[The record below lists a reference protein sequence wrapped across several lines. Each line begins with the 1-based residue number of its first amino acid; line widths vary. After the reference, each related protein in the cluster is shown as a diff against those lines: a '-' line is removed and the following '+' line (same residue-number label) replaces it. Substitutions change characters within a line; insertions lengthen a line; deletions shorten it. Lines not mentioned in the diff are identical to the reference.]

1 MSYYLKRLAAS
12 VVLEY
17 GDSMI
22 SRTLSG
28 ENFRLEFAPGGTVFR
43 IDLSGNLE
51 SRNRGLACHRDAKI
65 FMARHDRLRLLYIC
79 DKKLSAMLGAVAAHT
94 HDPWRVELSAGR
106 PFVYSA
112 LLLST
117 PLGAG
122 FSIYAPQPA
131 RIARH
136 SREFEPA
143 HI

>member
-1 MSYYLKRLAAS
+1 MSYYLRRLAAS

-17 GDSMI
+17 ADGMM

-28 ENFRLEFAPGGTVFR
+28 ENFRLEFAPGGTVFK

-51 SRNRGLACHRDAKI
+51 TRNRGLACHRAAKI
-65 FMARHDRLRLLYIC
+65 FLARSDRLRLLYIC

-94 HDPWRVELSAGR
+94 DDPWRVELNAGR
-106 PFVYSA
+106 SFVYSA
-112 LLLST
+112 LPLST

-122 FSIYAPQPA
+122 FSIHAPQPA
-131 RIARH
+131 RIAPH